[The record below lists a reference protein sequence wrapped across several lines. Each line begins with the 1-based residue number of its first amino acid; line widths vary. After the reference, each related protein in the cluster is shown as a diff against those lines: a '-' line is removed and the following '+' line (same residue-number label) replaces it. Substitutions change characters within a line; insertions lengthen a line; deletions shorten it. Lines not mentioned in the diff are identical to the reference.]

1 MSGWR
6 RRPRRSCIDRR
17 RRPEEGRRPAHF
29 DVETADAPL
38 PPCVPRSSATFVRP
52 AGLILAGGRGTRMGG
67 GTPKPLRLLS
77 DRPLIAH
84 VADRLRGVVDPL
96 LLNAND
102 AAAYEAFG
110 LPVVPDLRPGFQ
122 GPLAGIETGLAY
134 LAHNGGPDRLLTLA
148 GDTPFLPKDILAHF
162 PDTPDR
168 PVVARHRGRLHPTV
182 GLWPVAV
189 LFPAVRLARRRRQ
202 RPRHPGLSRANRLRH
217 GRRSGR
223 TRRTGRRPLLQR
235 QHAGRSGDRRTA
247 FRRKAD

>member
-1 MSGWR
+1 
-6 RRPRRSCIDRR
+6 
-17 RRPEEGRRPAHF
+17 
-29 DVETADAPL
+29 
-38 PPCVPRSSATFVRP
+38 
-52 AGLILAGGRGTRMGG
+52 MGG

-134 LAHNGGPDRLLTLA
+134 LAHNGGPDLLLTLA

-168 PVVARHRGRLHPTV
+168 PVVARHRGRLYPTV
-182 GLWPVAV
+182 CLWPVAV
-189 LFPAVRLARRRRQ
+189 LFPLSTWLNDGGNDRAIQAFLGQIGFDTVDVPDEPDAPGGDPFFNVNTPDDLAVAERRFGAR
-202 RPRHPGLSRANRLRH
+202 
-217 GRRSGR
+217 
-223 TRRTGRRPLLQR
+223 
-235 QHAGRSGDRRTA
+235 
-247 FRRKAD
+247 AD